1 MWNLLVVEDESI
13 ARLGLRYMVDWE
25 KYGVHW
31 QAEASNGEEA
41 LLAMETAQPIHII
54 LSDIRMPGMDGLAF
68 AKKALERYPDVQI
81 IFISSYDNFNYAK
94 EALRLG
100 AVDYLHK
107 PTMDEEEIGASLLKA
122 AAKLAQTTAPQ
133 PAYTEEE
140 KNQYLL
146 SLLDEYTFPEQPLLA
161 ELESAAYETGF
172 RLTVF
177 RKRDDAAAM
186 QDTGHFRFRS
196 IQHLIAEFVMKEW
209 GGLVFHRNYRE
220 VIWLCPQAA
229 HLNGAI
235 PAQGHGEQGDAHK
248 DDKKCPAELNKLLEM
263 VRQKT
268 LELLN
273 VAIICSVSSRYSTL
287 QELPKAYMETLLQ
300 LPLNEQS
307 DNFIVRK
314 SKAFIDQHL
323 LEDLTL
329 VKVATAI
336 HVSPSY
342 LSRIFQKEIG
352 ESFSDYV
359 IRHKIEH
366 AQQLLRTTSCK
377 VYEISAAIGYMNP
390 HYFSKLFKER
400 TGVSPLE
407 YRNQ

>member
-31 QAEASNGEEA
+31 KAEASNGEEA
-41 LLAMETAQPIHII
+41 LLAMETQQPIHII
-54 LSDIRMPGMDGLAF
+54 LTDIRMPGMDGLAF
-68 AKKALERYPDVQI
+68 AKKALERYPGVQI
-81 IFISSYDNFNYAK
+81 IFISSYDNFTYAK
-94 EALRLG
+94 EAIRLG
-100 AVDYLHK
+100 AVNYLHK

-122 AAKLAQTTAPQ
+122 ATNLEHTSAPQ

-140 KNQYLL
+140 RNQYLL
-146 SLLDEYTFPEQPLLA
+146 SLLDEHTFPEQPLLT
-161 ELESAAYETGF
+161 ELAQPAFETGF

-177 RKRDDAAAM
+177 RKRDDAAPM
-186 QDTGHFRFRS
+186 QDAGHLRFRS
-196 IQHLIAEFVMKEW
+196 LQHLIAEFVTKEW

-220 VIWLCPQAA
+220 VVWLCPQYARSTDA
-229 HLNGAI
+229 VQTRR
-235 PAQGHGEQGDAHK
+235 PGEYGDADK
-248 DDKKCPAELNKLLEM
+248 EGKKCPAELNKLLDM

-273 VAIICSVSSRYSTL
+273 VAIICSVSSCYSSL

-323 LEDLTL
+323 LEDLSL
-329 VKVATAI
+329 VKVAASI

-352 ESFSDYV
+352 ESFSEYV

-366 AQQLLRTTSCK
+366 AQQLLRTTNCK

>member
-31 QAEASNGEEA
+31 KAEASNGEEA
-41 LLAMETAQPIHII
+41 LLAMEAQQPIHII
-54 LSDIRMPGMDGLAF
+54 LTDIRMPGMDGLAF
-68 AKKALERYPDVQI
+68 AKLALERYPGVQI
-81 IFISSYDNFNYAK
+81 IFISSYDNFTYAK
-94 EALRLG
+94 EAIRLG
-100 AVDYLHK
+100 AVNYLHK

-122 AAKLAQTTAPQ
+122 SAKLEHIPVPQ

-146 SLLDEYTFPEQPLLA
+146 SLLDEYTFPERPLLA

-177 RKRDDAAAM
+177 RKRDDAATM

-220 VIWLCPQAA
+220 VIWLCPQNARSTD
-229 HLNGAI
+229 AI
-235 PAQGHGEQGDAHK
+235 PAQLQGEQSSTDRT
-248 DDKKCPAELNKLLEM
+248 DTNSPAELSKLLDM

-273 VAIICSVSSRYSTL
+273 MAMISSVSSCYCSL
-287 QELPKAYMETLLQ
+287 EQLPKAYMEALLQ

-314 SKAFIDQHL
+314 SKAFIDKHL

-329 VKVATAI
+329 TKVAESI
-336 HVSPSY
+336 HVSQSY

-352 ESFSDYV
+352 ESFSEYV

-366 AQQLLRTTSCK
+366 AQQLLRTTNRK
-377 VYEISAAIGYMNP
+377 VYDISAAIGYMNP